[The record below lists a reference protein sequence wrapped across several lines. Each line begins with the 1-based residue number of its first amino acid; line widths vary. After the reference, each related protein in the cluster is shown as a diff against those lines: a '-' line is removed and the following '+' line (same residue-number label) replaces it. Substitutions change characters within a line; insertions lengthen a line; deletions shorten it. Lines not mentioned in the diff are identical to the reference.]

1 MNETVL
7 PSATF
12 PVSPR
17 RGALLYALL
26 PGLMLILLVLA
37 FGGRYLHGVPGHP
50 FPWYVHLHAV
60 MFTGWIVMVISQ
72 AALIRSGAVDTHR
85 RMGIWGMA
93 LAVCMV
99 VIGIYSAIEG
109 ARRGHNPARFRD
121 ALAFMAVPLTDIL
134 LFGVFMLGAWW
145 SRRRAELHKR
155 CVLLAMLGGF
165 GWPIITR
172 LPMIIGSFP
181 AAFGTLAVLVLIPPL
196 VIALVHRR
204 FDWLTAIGGVAILA
218 SVPLRRLIGE
228 SQAWHDFARA
238 VIA

>member
-1 MNETVL
+1 M
-7 PSATF
+7 
-12 PVSPR
+12 
-17 RGALLYALL
+17 
-26 PGLMLILLVLA
+26 
-37 FGGRYLHGVPGHP
+37 P
-50 FPWYVHLHAV
+50 FSSSGNMTSCP
-60 MFTGWIVMVISQ
+60 T
-72 AALIRSGAVDTHR
+72 IRSSTHLLMQASCLGLATDFDFTTDLGIAVGLGGSTCSGRSVGTLGIGKGAIA
-85 RMGIWGMA
+85 G
-93 LAVCMV
+93 
-99 VIGIYSAIEG
+99 
-109 ARRGHNPARFRD
+109 
-121 ALAFMAVPLTDIL
+121 
-134 LFGVFMLGAWW
+134 
-145 SRRRAELHKR
+145 
-155 CVLLAMLGGF
+155 LLAMLGGF